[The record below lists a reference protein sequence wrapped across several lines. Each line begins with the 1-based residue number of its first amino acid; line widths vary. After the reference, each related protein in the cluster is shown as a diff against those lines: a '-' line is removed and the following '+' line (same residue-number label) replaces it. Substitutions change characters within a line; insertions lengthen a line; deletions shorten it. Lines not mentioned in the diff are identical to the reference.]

1 MLDETSDASSEESPE
16 DADVEAEM
24 LRMMQEEVGGEDGGG
39 AAGAAAEGDQAEGTA
54 GGGDAGS
61 VDEMLEQ
68 EMLRAMNEETSGP
81 EAAVA
86 PFAAQPAG
94 LAEAAEGLDRLSD
107 VDVSITVE
115 MGGNF
120 IPIKDILSWTRDSI
134 VELVP
139 EEHEPVEVLVN
150 GKLFARGEV
159 VVVGDTF
166 GVRIVELLD
175 RSEETNP

>member
-24 LRMMQEEVGGEDGGG
+24 LRILQEKVGGEDGG
-39 AAGAAAEGDQAEGTA
+39 AGAAAEGDQAEGTA
-54 GGGDAGS
+54 GGGDADSAG
-61 VDEMLEQ
+61 ELLEQ
-68 EMLRAMNEETSGP
+68 EMLRTMNEETSGP

-115 MGGNF
+115 MGGNL
-120 IPIKDILSWTRDSI
+120 IPIKEILSWTRDSI

-159 VVVGDTF
+159 VVVGDNF